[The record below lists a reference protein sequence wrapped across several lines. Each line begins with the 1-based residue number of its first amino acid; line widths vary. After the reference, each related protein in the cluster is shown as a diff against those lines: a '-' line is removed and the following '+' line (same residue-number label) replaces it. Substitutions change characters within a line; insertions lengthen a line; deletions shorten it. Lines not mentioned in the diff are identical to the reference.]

1 MASRDQHLLSVR
13 R

>member
-1 MASRDQHLLSVR
+1 MASRDQHLSSVR

>member
-1 MASRDQHLLSVR
+1 MASRDQHLPSVR

>member
-1 MASRDQHLLSVR
+1 MASRGQHLPSVR

>member
-1 MASRDQHLLSVR
+1 MASKDHHLPSVR